1 VNLITRLAAGLFALL
16 GLAASLVT
24 ISLVTGG
31 LPLERLSVL
40 DALIGWLHGLPSLG
54 TQAIL
59 GVVAGAGVVLLCSLL
74 ILYLQVTRRRGGG
87 SMYLL
92 REDSLG
98 TFRIRKDAIAA
109 IARHVGGEIS
119 GVEEVTCAASQNESG
134 DLVLAARLQLRPVVD
149 LVAAG
154 RRFQETVKSAVEEK
168 TGLSVATVDLETGY
182 VRRRTAREGRRVV
195 N

>member
-1 VNLITRLAAGLFALL
+1 
-16 GLAASLVT
+16 
-24 ISLVTGG
+24 
-31 LPLERLSVL
+31 
-40 DALIGWLHGLPSLG
+40 
-54 TQAIL
+54 
-59 GVVAGAGVVLLCSLL
+59 
-74 ILYLQVTRRRGGG
+74 
-87 SMYLL
+87 MYLL

-119 GVEEVTCAASQNESG
+119 GVEEVSCAAGQTDSG
-134 DLVLAARLQLRPVVD
+134 ELVLTARLQLRPVVD

-154 RRFQETVKSAVEEK
+154 RRFQETVKAAVEKK

-182 VRRRTAREGRRVV
+182 VRRRAARDGRRMV

>member
-1 VNLITRLAAGLFALL
+1 MNLITRLAAALFALL

-31 LPLERLSVL
+31 LPPERLSAL
-40 DALIGWLHGLPSLG
+40 DALVGRIHSLPTLG
-54 TQAIL
+54 TQAVL
-59 GVVAGAGVVLLCSLL
+59 GVVAGAGVVLILSLL
-74 ILYLQVTRRRGGG
+74 ILYLQVTRRRGEGP
-87 SMYLL
+87 MYLL

-119 GVEEVTCAASQNESG
+119 GVEEVICTAAQNESG
-134 DLVLAARLQLRPVVD
+134 DLVLTCRLQLRPVVD

-154 RRFQETVKSAVEEK
+154 RRFQETVKATVEEK
-168 TGLSVATVDLETGY
+168 TGLSVAQVDLETGY
-182 VRRRTAREGRRVV
+182 VRRRAAREGRRVV